1 MTDKEINK
9 LAARVADLVL
19 KKFVDYYEFQQEPL
33 EAFRPTEEDVLDFEI
48 SRLKQLLFKYEDQ
61 EEYEKAAIVKKK
73 LEILNKKRK
82 K

>member
-9 LAARVADLVL
+9 LAAQVADLVL

-33 EAFRPTEEDVLDFEI
+33 ELFKPTEEDVLDFEI
-48 SRLKQLLFKYEDQ
+48 SRLKQLLYQYEEK

>member
-1 MTDKEINK
+1 MTDKEINQ

-19 KKFVDYYEFQQEPL
+19 KKFVSYYDNHESL
-33 EAFRPTEEDVLDFEI
+33 EVFRPTEEDVLEFEI
-48 SRLKQLLFKYEDQ
+48 TRLTQLLYQYEEN

-73 LEILNKKRK
+73 LEILNKRRK

>member
-19 KKFVDYYEFQQEPL
+19 KKFVDYYDNHESL
-33 EAFRPTEEDVLDFEI
+33 EVFKPTEEDVLDFQ
-48 SRLKQLLFKYEDQ
+48 RLNQLLYQYEEK

-73 LEILNKKRK
+73 LEILNKRRK

>member
-19 KKFVDYYEFQQEPL
+19 KKFVNYYDNHESL
-33 EAFRPTEEDVLDFEI
+33 EVFRPTEEDVLEFEI
-48 SRLKQLLFKYEDQ
+48 TRLTQLLYQYEDQ

-73 LEILNKKRK
+73 LEILNKRRK

>member
-19 KKFVDYYEFQQEPL
+19 KKFVNYYDNHESL
-33 EAFRPTEEDVLDFEI
+33 EVFRPTEEDVLEFEI
-48 SRLKQLLFKYEDQ
+48 TRLTQLLYQYEEN

-73 LEILNKKRK
+73 LEILNKRRK

>member
-1 MTDKEINK
+1 MTDKEINQ

-19 KKFVDYYEFQQEPL
+19 KKFVNYYDNHESL
-33 EAFRPTEEDVLDFEI
+33 EVFRPTEEDVLEFEI
-48 SRLKQLLFKYEDQ
+48 TRLTQLLYQYEDQ

-73 LEILNKKRK
+73 LEILNKRRK

>member
-19 KKFVDYYEFQQEPL
+19 KKFVDYYDNHETL
-33 EAFRPTEEDVLDFEI
+33 EVFKPTDDDVLDFEI
-48 SRLKQLLFKYEDQ
+48 SRLEQLLYQYEDK

-73 LEILNKKRK
+73 LEILNKRRK

>member
-1 MTDKEINK
+1 MTDKEINQ

-19 KKFVDYYEFQQEPL
+19 KKFVDYYDNHESL
-33 EAFRPTEEDVLDFEI
+33 EVFKTTEEDVLDFEI
-48 SRLKQLLFKYEDQ
+48 QRLNQLLYQYEEK

-73 LEILNKKRK
+73 LEILNKRRK

>member
-1 MTDKEINK
+1 MTDKEINQ

-19 KKFVDYYEFQQEPL
+19 KKFVDYYDNHESL
-33 EAFRPTEEDVLDFEI
+33 EVFKPTEEDVLDFEI
-48 SRLKQLLFKYEDQ
+48 QRLKQLLYQYEDQ

-73 LEILNKKRK
+73 LEILNKRRK

>member
-1 MTDKEINK
+1 MTDKEINQ

-19 KKFVDYYEFQQEPL
+19 KKFVDYYDNHESL
-33 EAFRPTEEDVLDFEI
+33 EVFKPSEEDVLDFEI
-48 SRLKQLLFKYEDQ
+48 QRLNQLLYQYEEK

-73 LEILNKKRK
+73 LEILNKRRK

>member
-19 KKFVDYYEFQQEPL
+19 KKFVSYYDNHESL
-33 EAFRPTEEDVLDFEI
+33 EVFRPTEEDVLEFEI
-48 SRLKQLLFKYEDQ
+48 TRLKQLLYQYEDQ

-73 LEILNKKRK
+73 LEILNKRRK

>member
-19 KKFVDYYEFQQEPL
+19 KKFVDYYDNHESL
-33 EAFRPTEEDVLDFEI
+33 EVFKHTEEDVLDFEI
-48 SRLKQLLFKYEDQ
+48 QRLSQLLYQYEEK

-73 LEILNKKRK
+73 LEILNKRRK